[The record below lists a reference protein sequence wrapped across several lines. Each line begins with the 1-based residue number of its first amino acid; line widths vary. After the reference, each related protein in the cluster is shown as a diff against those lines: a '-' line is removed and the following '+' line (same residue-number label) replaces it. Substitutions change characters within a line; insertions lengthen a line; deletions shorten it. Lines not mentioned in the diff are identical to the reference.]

1 MKKWLIILTVGL
13 MGCDQQNAWD
23 CVQTIGDL
31 IEEPIPVTQTI
42 KRVVVFDD
50 ANLVWHP
57 APAPGEQAFIVET
70 GENLIGEIETTI
82 VADSILEIK
91 NQNSCRWTRT
101 PRNLTLHVYSD
112 SINWIE
118 KQGFGE
124 INTVESIT
132 LNHRLDV
139 VTLGSGNL
147 NLELVNPNEVWLSMR
162 ALSNVTISG
171 EVVTLHV
178 FVDSR
183 VDGRLYAEDLTVQDV
198 SIWHAGT
205 NDLFAAPSDILRGTI
220 RASGDVFLFR
230 EPDRGVVVNEDGT
243 GRVINRF

>member
-1 MKKWLIILTVGL
+1 MKRWLIILTLGL
-13 MGCDQQNAWD
+13 PGCDQQNAWD

-31 IEEPIPVTQTI
+31 IEERIPVTSTI
-42 KRVVVFDD
+42 KRVVIFDD
-50 ANLVWHP
+50 TNLIWHP
-57 APAPGEQAFIVET
+57 ALVPGEQAFVIET
-70 GENLIGEIETTI
+70 GENLINEIETTI
-82 VADSILEIK
+82 IADSILEVRNR
-91 NQNSCRWTRT
+91 NQCRWTRA

-112 SINWIE
+112 DINWIE

-124 INTVESIT
+124 INTSERIV

-147 NLELVNPNEVWLSMR
+147 NLELVTPNEVWLSMR
-162 ALSNVTISG
+162 ALSNVTLTG

-178 FVDSR
+178 FVDQR
-183 VDGRLYAEDLTVQDV
+183 VDGRLYAEDLDVQDV

-205 NDLFAAPSDILRGTI
+205 NNLFVAPSDILRGTI
-220 RASGDVFLFR
+220 RASGDVHLFR
-230 EPDRGVVVNEDGT
+230 EPERGVVVNEDGS